1 MRRKRTLPFISVTLF
16 GAALV
21 SSCSLGTAESFCED
35 VPSVAAYV
43 IRMSQGLDNFSE
55 DQYFLLRTTS
65 SSVYDTVSA
74 AVEDPSFDLSAVQLL
89 TNLQRFNAAMD
100 EVLWD
105 VSLAVNDSAAL
116 SAAAVFTD
124 SEMLKE
130 ANNVESYVIQKCG
143 LPNFTPNDENAFGTL
158 PLPYIAPPTATEP
171 PTGPVNQESEDIA
184 LGTMVGTLFGLT
196 LNAEE
201 VKCIGL
207 ELQGVVDVT
216 SATSNEAQYIG
227 QYQSAFDACGID
239 FKIPTN

>member
-1 MRRKRTLPFISVTLF
+1 MRTLPLAIVASISAVF
-16 GAALV
+16 VSGCSFNAAD
-21 SSCSLGTAESFCED
+21 SFCED

-55 DQYFLLRTTS
+55 DQYFQLRTS
-65 SSVYDTVSA
+65 SLSVYDTVVV
-74 AVEDPSFDLSAVQLL
+74 AVEDPDFELSAVQLL

-105 VSLAVNDSAAL
+105 VSLAVNDPSAFNA
-116 SAAAVFTD
+116 SSVFADT
-124 SEMLKE
+124 EMLRE
-130 ANNVESYVIQKCG
+130 ANNVESYVIEKCG
-143 LPNFTPNDENAFGTL
+143 LPDFTPNDENAFGTL
-158 PLPYIAPPTATEP
+158 PLPYIPSPTATEP

-201 VKCIGL
+201 VKCIGQ

-216 SATSNEAQYIG
+216 SATSNAAQYIS
-227 QYQSAFDACGID
+227 QYQRAFDLCGID
-239 FKIPTN
+239 FKIPTD

>member
-1 MRRKRTLPFISVTLF
+1 MSFALMASF
-16 GAALV
+16 GAVFV
-21 SSCSLGTAESFCED
+21 SGCSFRTADSFCED

-55 DQYFLLRTTS
+55 DQYFQLRTTS
-65 SSVYDTVSA
+65 LSVYDTVVA
-74 AVEDPSFDLSAVQLL
+74 AVEDSNFDLPAVQLL
-89 TNLQRFNAAMD
+89 ANLQRFNAAMD

-105 VSLAVNDSAAL
+105 VSVAIEDSSALTAA
-116 SAAAVFTD
+116 SVFTD

-130 ANNVESYVIQKCG
+130 ANNVESYVIEKCG
-143 LPNFTPNDENAFGTL
+143 LPDFTPNDENAFGTL
-158 PLPYIAPPTATEP
+158 PMPYIAPPLATEP

-201 VKCIGL
+201 VKCIGQ

-216 SATSNEAQYIG
+216 SAMSNEAQYIG
-227 QYQSAFDACGID
+227 QYQRAFDSCGID
-239 FKIPTN
+239 FTIPTD

>member
-1 MRRKRTLPFISVTLF
+1 MPVVL
-16 GAALV
+16 AALCTTTFV
-21 SSCSLGTAESFCED
+21 SGCSLNTPKSFCED

-55 DQYFLLRTTS
+55 DQYFQLRTTS
-65 SSVYDTVSA
+65 LSVYEAVVA
-74 AVEDPSFDLSAVQLL
+74 AVEDPNFDLPAVQLL
-89 TNLQRFNAAMD
+89 ANLQRFNAAMD

-105 VSLAVNDSAAL
+105 VSLAVIDTSALTAA
-116 SAAAVFTD
+116 SAFTD

-130 ANNVESYVIQKCG
+130 ANNVESYVIEKCG
-143 LPNFTPNDENAFGTL
+143 LPDFTPNDENAFGTL
-158 PLPYIAPPTATEP
+158 PSPYIAPPTATEP

-201 VKCIGL
+201 VKCIGQ

-227 QYQSAFDACGID
+227 QYQRAFDTCGID
-239 FKIPTN
+239 FEIPAN

>member
-1 MRRKRTLPFISVTLF
+1 VALL
-16 GAALV
+16 GAGLV
-21 SSCSLGTAESFCED
+21 SGCSLSAADSFCED

-55 DQYFLLRTTS
+55 DQYFQLRTTS
-65 SSVYDTVSA
+65 LSVYRTVST
-74 AVEDPSFDLSAVQLL
+74 AVEDPRFELSAVQLL
-89 TNLQRFNAAMD
+89 TNLQQFNAAMD
-100 EVLWD
+100 DVLWD
-105 VSLAVNDSAAL
+105 VSLAVNDSTAL
-116 SAAAVFTD
+116 AAASVFTD

-130 ANNVESYVIQKCG
+130 ANNIESYVIEKCG
-143 LPNFTPNDENAFGTL
+143 LPDFTPNDENAFGTL

-184 LGTMVGTLFGLT
+184 LGTMVGNLFGLT

-201 VKCIGL
+201 VKCIGQ

-227 QYQSAFDACGID
+227 QYQSAFDTCNID
-239 FKIPTN
+239 FRIPID